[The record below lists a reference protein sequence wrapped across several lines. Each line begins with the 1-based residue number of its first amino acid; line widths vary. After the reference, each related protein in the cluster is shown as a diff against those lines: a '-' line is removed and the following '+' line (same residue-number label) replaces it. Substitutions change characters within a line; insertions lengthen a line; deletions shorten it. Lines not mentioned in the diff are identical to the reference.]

1 MIGEKELQTLRS
13 DVAEALSEKRFL
25 HSLGVERAAIE
36 IGKHCL
42 PSKLNELSAA
52 AILHDVAKELPKEE
66 QLYAMRRCGYE
77 LTDEDYSSEA
87 LYHSFAAPYI
97 IKERYADFATEDI
110 LSSVFMHTSGGD
122 SMTIFDEIIFIADFV
137 EDTRSYDACK
147 VARKK
152 LFDELSSAETLEDK
166 RNALHRSVIDVIDFT
181 VKYLEDKGKAVNS
194 RMLLAKSAVQSKIS

>member
-1 MIGEKELQTLRS
+1 MIGENELQTLRS
-13 DVAEALSEKRFL
+13 NVAKALSEKRFM
-25 HSLGVERAAIE
+25 HSLGVKRAAIE

-52 AILHDVAKELPKEE
+52 ALLHDIAKELPKEE

-97 IKERYADFATEDI
+97 IKERYASFATDDI

-122 SMTIFDEIIFIADFV
+122 SMTVFDEIIFIADNSI
-137 EDTRSYDACK
+137 EQSAHINSIIH
-147 VARKK
+147 K
-152 LFDELSSAETLEDK
+152 LNKE
-166 RNALHRSVIDVIDFT
+166 
-181 VKYLEDKGKAVNS
+181 G
-194 RMLLAKSAVQSKIS
+194 